1 MASEA
6 IILEL
11 NADSDWDGVSP
22 TALNRDDALVTGQRY
37 YKFNVTG
44 PHGILPAD
52 LGGLFSATSVKLIG
66 IAHNFR
72 NPGGQGAGD
81 RVRTGSSVRQEI
93 TLRPDVQFVT
103 LFPGDRLALLTK
115 DTRVQIVLVVN
126 EMNEAESVRW
136 GLAHHPPRRRPAFGS
151 SARRGSAFAP
161 NALTSAGSPSSP
173 TTSPPAVM
181 VALDDGTGVIP
192 RRRSASTRAHEGCYV
207 SLRYAGSNAD
217 GKVHIVDPETR
228 KSWIAETALPDVK
241 WSKVQYIGA
250 RRRHRARGHA
260 GRRGSEDGVR
270 HRGRA
275 RHDDSRLRAR
285 YQGGL

>member
-11 NADSDWDGVSP
+11 NADSDWDGVST
-22 TALNRDDALVTGQRY
+22 TALNRDDALVTGQRHFR
-37 YKFNVTG
+37 FNITG

-72 NPGGQGAGD
+72 NPGAKA
-81 RVRTGSSVRQEI
+81 RVIAPDGINSVRQEI
-93 TLRPDVQFVT
+93 TIRPDVQFVT
-103 LFPGDRLALLTK
+103 LFPGDRLAVLTK

-136 GLAHHPPRRRPAFGS
+136 GLAHPPTTTPIRFRIIRQTGV
-151 SARRGSAFAP
+151 AFAP
-161 NALTSAGSPSSP
+161 ALTSAWQ
-173 TTSPPAVM
+173 PAFTNDQSIGVM

-192 RRRSASTRAHEGCYV
+192 ATSLCLFQRHEGCYV

-217 GKVHIVDPETR
+217 GKVHIVDRETS
-228 KSWIAETALPDVK
+228 KSWIAETALPDVR
-241 WSKVQYIGA
+241 WSKVQYIGHDDGIA
-250 RRRHRARGHA
+250 LEATPAVA
-260 GRRGSEDGVR
+260 GQKMVCDIEV
-270 HRGRA
+270 A
-275 RHDDSRLRAR
+275 PVTTDSRLRAR